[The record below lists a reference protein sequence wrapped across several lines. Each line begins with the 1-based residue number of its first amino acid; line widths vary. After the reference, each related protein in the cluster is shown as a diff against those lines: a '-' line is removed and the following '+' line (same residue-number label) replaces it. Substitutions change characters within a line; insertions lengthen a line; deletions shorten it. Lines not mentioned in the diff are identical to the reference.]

1 MNYFTHSKLIKT
13 HTANKVKGTLQTKK
27 KFCARR
33 LAQSTGS
40 LREELK
46 IGAFFRLGNMASR
59 DQNFSSSEDEST
71 GEVRI
76 HEELP
81 RGSERDVIEHYFY
94 KGLPYRQIVLMLEK
108 HHNLIMNQRT
118 LKRRLKDFGLYIRGV
133 KRLTKNSGNASR
145 T

>member
-1 MNYFTHSKLIKT
+1 MRCK
-13 HTANKVKGTLQTKK
+13 QKK

-33 LAQSTGS
+33 LAQSTGN

-46 IGAFFRLGNMASR
+46 IGAFFRFGNMASR
-59 DQNFSSSEDEST
+59 DQNFTSSEDEST

-81 RGSERDVIEHYFY
+81 RGSERDVVEHYFY

-118 LKRRLKDFGLYIRGV
+118 LKRRLKDFGLTRRKTVDKELRESV
-133 KRLTKNSGNASR
+133 KDIILQENVPVLIA
-145 T
+145 